1 MWIKSKLQPDAKW
14 KRITYQEW
22 NKYPPFA
29 KHNYEIKDESP
40 QTDKQKLAML
50 KGRIIRHTMAADAQ
64 AAIALRHMNELLEQE
79 TSDDLERDTA
89 IACSDLNL
97 AKIYIKD
104 SLLSL
109 EHWKTKQKESQSLS

>member
-14 KRITYQEW
+14 KRITYHTWLQT
-22 NKYPPFA
+22 PLA
-29 KHNYEIKDESP
+29 ARSSYEIKDEPP

-50 KGRIIRHTMAADAQ
+50 RGRIIRHTMAAEAQ